1 MDFKAYL
8 KGIGAKVGDKL
19 EFVDYTEDRNH
30 THWGFHN
37 EDSCYWDF
45 YVGADGYMHSN
56 TPDGDTTHHT
66 NWGFIFK
73 LKEKTE
79 KTSRP
84 IWCGKLF
91 GKMNEAEKGAFLVDI
106 LAGKQAFF
114 GSRGHTVDGPEDG
127 GYTTVVGY
135 VERFERARA
144 PQYRYYSS
152 RALLEEGKQVLEK
165 ATKLEREIAD
175 LKRKQEEKEKELA
188 KLLS

>member
-73 LKEKTE
+73 VKSKA
-79 KTSRP
+79 RP

-91 GKMNEAEKGAFLVDI
+91 GKMDEAERGAFLLDV
-106 LAGKQAFF
+106 LAGEKAFY
-114 GSRGHTVDGPEDG
+114 GNCGNSVDGPEDG
-127 GYTTVVGY
+127 DYHTITRY
-135 VERFERARA
+135 VEKFDSARK
-144 PQYRYYSS
+144 PSYYYYSS
-152 RALLEEGKQVLEK
+152 MALLESGEK
-165 ATKLEREIAD
+165 VRKLEQQIAD

-188 KLLS
+188 TLLS